1 MSKLLSPETTV
12 GQLVAERPARSQVFE
27 RLGIDY
33 CCGGRKTLTASC
45 AERGLSTNAVLSA
58 LADADQN
65 APAAADTDPARMGI
79 SELCDHIEET
89 HHAHLRET
97 LPRLMMLTDKVANAH
112 GERNANLIAVRD
124 LFIDFRAELEAHMMK
139 EEMILF
145 PLCRQMEA
153 ATGPVRAHCGSVANP
168 IRVMFAEHDD
178 AGEAMEKFRAWTNDY
193 TAPDGACNTYR
204 AMLDALAT
212 LEADMHQ
219 HVHKENNILFP
230 RAIEREA
237 ELAQNAPVS
246 VGKE

>member
-1 MSKLLSPETTV
+1 MSTLLSPETTV
-12 GQLVAERPARSQVFE
+12 GQMVADRPARSQVFE

-33 CCGGRKTLTASC
+33 CCGGRKSLSASC
-45 AERGLSTNAVLSA
+45 AERGLSTDAVLKA
-58 LADADQN
+58 LADADRN
-65 APAAADTDPARMGI
+65 APAADTDPARMGI
-79 SELCDHIEET
+79 SELCDHVEEV
-89 HHAHLRET
+89 HHAYLREA

-112 GERNANLIAVRD
+112 GDRDPNLVAVRD

-153 ATGPVRAHCGSVANP
+153 AGGPVRAHCGSVANP

-178 AGEAMEKFRAWTNDY
+178 AGEAMEKFRAWTGGY

-237 ELAQNAPVS
+237 ELAQNAL
-246 VGKE
+246 VGI